1 MRPFYFLSFLRM
13 REPSK
18 GHTAPHLGINGVSVV
33 DFDRDYWSSFKYL
46 LRYDPD
52 QVQLLYATPHRWT
65 PFYA

>member
-33 DFDRDYWSSFKYL
+33 DFDRDY
-46 LRYDPD
+46 
-52 QVQLLYATPHRWT
+52 
-65 PFYA
+65 